1 MNIEHYTPMHYTKR
15 HAHASQFFSTHFEPL
30 LLSLLVLTGI
40 IGSIYIFGQKFV
52 QSETTTIQGS
62 QGSPAS
68 AVAALFAAND
78 EAPAN
83 DFDEYVEI
91 ESKVVANQT
100 FNFQFLKDEKASRY
114 VMEMGDGVRL
124 IVTQKNLM
132 YEYKQPG
139 KYVIELK
146 EIKNGLLHVI
156 GTKKIKVK

>member
-1 MNIEHYTPMHYTKR
+1 MLLSFCN
-15 HAHASQFFSTHFEPL
+15 SFEPL

-40 IGSIYIFGQKFV
+40 VGSIYLWSKFV

>member
-1 MNIEHYTPMHYTKR
+1 MNINHYTPMHYTKR
-15 HAHASQFFSTHFEPL
+15 HAHASVFFNSFEPL
-30 LLSLLVLTGI
+30 LKPISAHRDQLDLYISLVKI
-40 IGSIYIFGQKFV
+40 CSIRK
-52 QSETTTIQGS
+52 TTTIQGS

-124 IVTQKNLM
+124 IVTQKSM
-132 YEYKQPG
+132 EYLFVGHWMLVLG
-139 KYVIELK
+139 KLARI
-146 EIKNGLLHVI
+146 
-156 GTKKIKVK
+156 